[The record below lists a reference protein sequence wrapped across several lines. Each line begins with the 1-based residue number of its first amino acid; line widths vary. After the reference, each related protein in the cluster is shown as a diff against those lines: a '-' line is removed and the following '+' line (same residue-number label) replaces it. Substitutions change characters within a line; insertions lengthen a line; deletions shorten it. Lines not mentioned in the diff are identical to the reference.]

1 MSLEILK
8 SLLTEGTTVYTDVRG
23 TVKKAYVLAFV
34 KDKANPGAIIILNSM
49 LSRLMDDKD
58 NFTEDGYLTR
68 TIGMDRGFEFVNK
81 IEQFLDENEHSIN
94 LMHSHAKLG
103 WINNSCDFISPNE
116 NKIQEL
122 KEALRNIL
130 ESGALID
137 VDLFDKAE
145 NALTL

>member
-1 MSLEILK
+1 MSLEILRR
-8 SLLTEGTTVYTDVRG
+8 LLTEGTTVYTDVRG
-23 TVKKAYVLAFV
+23 TAKKAYVLAFV
-34 KDKANPGAIIILNSM
+34 KDKVNPGAIIILNGM

-68 TIGMDRGFEFVNK
+68 TIGMDRGFEFVNN
-81 IEQFLDENEHSIN
+81 IEQFLYQNGHHVK
-94 LMHSHAKLG
+94 LKHSHAKLG
-103 WINNSCDFISPNE
+103 WINNSYDFISPNE

-137 VDLFDKAE
+137 VDLFEKAE